1 MDTQYL
7 RAPGA
12 GEGFMLGGLELPGV
26 VTSIEV
32 RGQYEIEKKKVAGL
46 SGTNKLGHGYNDAQ
60 VTVELEI
67 LPPDEN
73 RQVKDMEAVFKAA
86 FGVGGRPK
94 PVRVVNPLLDS
105 RDVTS
110 VLFVNFTTRQGN
122 DGEGLLGTL
131 ELLEFEPLPR
141 KQELKQKQK
150 VVTGPNALPIP
161 AVSASYTRPK
171 ATTADFLDAGLA
183 HGGAQALG
191 KAPPL
196 MPILRDIIAG
206 GPMTEAFIN
215 NPDGLK

>member
-12 GEGFMLGGLELPGV
+12 GENLALGDLELPGV

-60 VTVELEI
+60 VTVNLEI

-73 RQVKDMEAVFKAA
+73 GQVKQIEAVFKAA
-86 FGVGGRPK
+86 FGEGGKPK
-94 PVRVVNPLLDS
+94 PIRCVNPLLDS

-110 VLFVNFTTRQGN
+110 VLFAGFTVRQGN
-122 DGEGLLGTL
+122 EGEGLLCQL
-131 ELLEFEPLPR
+131 ELLEFEPLAR
-141 KQELKQKQK
+141 KNELKQKQK

-161 AVSASYTRPK
+161 AVSATYTPPK
-171 ATTADFLDAGLA
+171 ATIGDFFGAGVS
-183 HGGAQALG
+183 HGVALGEG